1 MRCGYTEDEI
11 LICRRLHV
19 RQRRSRMRSK
29 TFDCVRMK
37 REGAERVMRQLE
49 GKSRREQLEFWRKGT
64 EDLRRLQQR
73 LRAARTGG

>member
-1 MRCGYTEDEI
+1 
-11 LICRRLHV
+11 
-19 RQRRSRMRSK
+19 MRSK